1 MSFKA
6 LANHFKKSPLLVV
19 STLRNTSQRN
29 ATRIVFSRLPIAR
42 KISNI
47 ITPIRH
53 RSVHTR
59 QHTPIAQIARKRTNS
74 TMAQTSDIDKVTRL
88 LTMSQLRGGN
98 VKIDPGQFSHVD
110 RDAAYKIMAAVQQAL
125 GEETG
130 MYKTAIH
137 PDGVG
142 VAAPIYKSRIGQSP
156 DFSFPGDKLNI
167 KGLEFE
173 VGVKLAK
180 DIPAGAD
187 KTTIAAAVDHYYL
200 GVEIVGTRITATAEV
215 PKAPPPHGLADNMS
229 ALGYVIGRVYD
240 GEPTVDD
247 VPVSFEVDGKV
258 IDRRPAKCPFEGGM
272 LATLVAYAKSQQP
285 HLLLKAGML
294 ITLGSVNGCVPL
306 PQGSKGRVVGRLG
319 DETPVEFVI
328 E

>member
-1 MSFKA
+1 MFVKA
-6 LANHFKKSPLLVV
+6 LENNFKKSSLLVV
-19 STLRNTSQRN
+19 STLRNTSQHK
-29 ATRIVFSRLPIAR
+29 ATRLVSQLPTIR
-42 KISNI
+42 NL

-53 RSVHTR
+53 RSLHTHQR
-59 QHTPIAQIARKRTNS
+59 SLLAQIASNRTQS
-74 TMAQTSDIDKVTRL
+74 TMAQTADVDKVARL
-88 LTMSQLRGGN
+88 LIESQLSGGN
-98 VKIDPGQFSHVD
+98 AKIEPGQFSQVD
-110 RDAAYKIMAAVQQAL
+110 RDAAYKIMAVVQKAL

-156 DFSFPGDKLNI
+156 DFSFPGDKLNTE
-167 KGLEFE
+167 GLEFE

-200 GVEIVGTRITATAEV
+200 GIEIVGRRITATAEV

-240 GEPTVDD
+240 REPTVDD

-306 PQGSKGRVVGRLG
+306 PQGTKGRVVGTLG
-319 DETPVEFVI
+319 DETPVEFTI
-328 E
+328 R